1 MINPDRTPTPTGPA
15 SVWHPMHASFRRA
28 VSVAR
33 LRAHAPRGA
42 SDWNVIIGAYLYNAE
57 LARGLHTVLNWAEIS
72 LRNHL
77 WNCIRVERPMAPQSA
92 RGDTISWLQASPP
105 VLLLPEQER
114 VAAVAAAQIQA
125 AKWRGDRRPQTE
137 DLLIAELSF
146 GFWTRLLD
154 SSYANWRLPA
164 RQRLWPDLL
173 SRVFPNCAGPQR
185 SREFFYARFSEIRMI
200 RNRVFHHERITH
212 LADPA
217 LYDRIVEAVGWMNSD
232 IESMLIADDRP
243 RFIGLY
249 EAGPRPWT
257 DRVAG
262 WQSETDNL
270 NDRRP

>member
-1 MINPDRTPTPTGPA
+1 MINPDRAPVPA
-15 SVWHPMHASFRRA
+15 GAASEWRPVHASFRQS

-33 LRAHAPRGA
+33 LRAHAPQGA
-42 SDWNVIIGAYLYNAE
+42 SDWNIIIGNYLYNAE

-77 WNCIRVERPMAPQSA
+77 WNCIRVERPITSQGA
-92 RGDTISWLQASPP
+92 RGQIHGWLQAVPP

-125 AKWRGDRRPQTE
+125 ARWRGIRRHKTE

-173 SRVFPNCAGPQR
+173 SRVFPNYVGSQR
-185 SREFFYARFSEIRMI
+185 SRGSFYTRFSEIRMI
-200 RNRVFHHERITH
+200 RNRVFHHERIVH
-212 LADPA
+212 LADPL
-217 LYDRIVEAVGWMNSD
+217 LYDRVVEAIGWMNRD
-232 IESMLIADDRP
+232 IEAMLIAEDRP
-243 RFIGLY
+243 RFVALHT
-249 EAGPRPWT
+249 AGAQPWI
-257 DRVAG
+257 DRVAH
-262 WQSETDNL
+262 WQQDAPNL
-270 NDRRP
+270 NDE